1 MNISKFLLID
11 ASLAIA
17 VIPLLF
23 LIQGGKGK
31 SPLFRSS
38 NKEDLLRKTSIK
50 LPEKE
55 KLIAIVNK
63 QIISGVF
70 LFVGIL
76 LLVARRNV
84 TSAARRIL
92 FGSSIGFFII
102 VSIQV
107 KLYFIENII
116 IYWPIFIIFSVLCIL
131 SFYVSYLK
139 KY

>member
-1 MNISKFLLID
+1 MTVRGLLSISSLTMLFMGIVFLLFPEY
-11 ASLAIA
+11 LT
-17 VIPLLF
+17 F
-23 LIQGGKGK
+23 NEIQNP
-31 SPLFRSS
+31 S
-38 NKEDLLRKTSIK
+38 
-50 LPEKE
+50 EKE
-55 KLIAIVNK
+55 KFIAIINK
-63 QIISGVF
+63 QIISGIF

-102 VSIQV
+102 ISIQV
-107 KLYFIENII
+107 KLYFIENIF
-116 IYWPIFIIFSVLCIL
+116 IYWPVFIIFFVLCIL

>member
-1 MNISKFLLID
+1 MTVRGLLSISSLTMLIMGIVFLLFPEY
-11 ASLAIA
+11 
-17 VIPLLF
+17 VTF
-23 LIQGGKGK
+23 NEIQNP
-31 SPLFRSS
+31 S
-38 NKEDLLRKTSIK
+38 
-50 LPEKE
+50 EKE
-55 KLIAIVNK
+55 KFIAIINK
-63 QIISGVF
+63 QIISGIF

-102 VSIQV
+102 ISIQV

>member
-1 MNISKFLLID
+1 MTVRGLLSISSLTMLFMGMVFLLFPEYVKFND
-11 ASLAIA
+11 VHNPS
-17 VIPLLF
+17 
-23 LIQGGKGK
+23 
-31 SPLFRSS
+31 
-38 NKEDLLRKTSIK
+38 
-50 LPEKE
+50 EKE
-55 KLIAIVNK
+55 KFIAIVNK
-63 QIISGVF
+63 QIISSIF

-102 VSIQV
+102 ISIQV

-139 KY
+139 KF

>member
-1 MNISKFLLID
+1 MTVRGLLSISSLTMLFMGIILLIFPEY
-11 ASLAIA
+11 
-17 VIPLLF
+17 VPF
-23 LIQGGKGK
+23 NEIQDP
-31 SPLFRSS
+31 S
-38 NKEDLLRKTSIK
+38 
-50 LPEKE
+50 EKE

-63 QIISGVF
+63 QIISGIF

-76 LLVARRNV
+76 LLIARRNV

-102 VSIQV
+102 ISIQV

>member
-1 MNISKFLLID
+1 MTVRGLLSISSLTMLFIGIVLLIFPEY
-11 ASLAIA
+11 
-17 VIPLLF
+17 IPF
-23 LIQGGKGK
+23 NEIQDP
-31 SPLFRSS
+31 S
-38 NKEDLLRKTSIK
+38 
-50 LPEKE
+50 EKE

-92 FGSSIGFFII
+92 LGSSIGFFII
-102 VSIQV
+102 IAIQV

>member
-1 MNISKFLLID
+1 MTVRGLLSIS
-11 ASLAIA
+11 SLTMLFMGMI
-17 VIPLLF
+17 F
-23 LIQGGKGK
+23 LIFPEYVSFNEIQDP
-31 SPLFRSS
+31 S
-38 NKEDLLRKTSIK
+38 
-50 LPEKE
+50 EKE

-102 VSIQV
+102 ISIQV

>member
-1 MNISKFLLID
+1 MTVRGLLSISSLTMLFLGIVFLLFPEYI
-11 ASLAIA
+11 S
-17 VIPLLF
+17 F
-23 LIQGGKGK
+23 NEIQNP
-31 SPLFRSS
+31 SE
-38 NKEDLLRKTSIK
+38 N
-50 LPEKE
+50 E
-55 KLIAIVNK
+55 KLISIVNK
-63 QIISGVF
+63 QIISGIF

-92 FGSSIGFFII
+92 LGSSIGFFII
-102 VSIQV
+102 ISIQV

>member
-1 MNISKFLLID
+1 MTVRGLLSISSLTMLFMGIVFLLFPEY
-11 ASLAIA
+11 
-17 VIPLLF
+17 VTF
-23 LIQGGKGK
+23 NEIQNP
-31 SPLFRSS
+31 S
-38 NKEDLLRKTSIK
+38 
-50 LPEKE
+50 EKE
-55 KLIAIVNK
+55 KFIAIVNK

-92 FGSSIGFFII
+92 LGSSIGFFII
-102 VSIQV
+102 IAIQV

>member
-1 MNISKFLLID
+1 MTVRGLLSISSLTMLFMGIVFLLFPEYV
-11 ASLAIA
+11 S
-17 VIPLLF
+17 F
-23 LIQGGKGK
+23 NEIQDP
-31 SPLFRSS
+31 S
-38 NKEDLLRKTSIK
+38 
-50 LPEKE
+50 EKE

-63 QIISGVF
+63 QIISGIF

-102 VSIQV
+102 ISIQV

-116 IYWPIFIIFSVLCIL
+116 IYWPIFIIFSVLCIF

>member
-1 MNISKFLLID
+1 MTVRGLLSIS
-11 ASLAIA
+11 SLTMLFMGMI
-17 VIPLLF
+17 F
-23 LIQGGKGK
+23 LIFPEYVSFNEIQDP
-31 SPLFRSS
+31 S
-38 NKEDLLRKTSIK
+38 
-50 LPEKE
+50 EKE

-70 LFVGIL
+70 LIVGIL

-102 VSIQV
+102 ISIQV

>member
-1 MNISKFLLID
+1 MTVRGLLSISSLTMLIMGIVFLLFPEYI
-11 ASLAIA
+11 I
-17 VIPLLF
+17 F
-23 LIQGGKGK
+23 NEIQDP
-31 SPLFRSS
+31 S
-38 NKEDLLRKTSIK
+38 
-50 LPEKE
+50 EKE
-55 KLIAIVNK
+55 KFIAIVNK

-84 TSAARRIL
+84 TSAAKRIL

-102 VSIQV
+102 ISIQV

>member
-1 MNISKFLLID
+1 MTVRGLLSISSLTMLFMGIILLIFPEYV
-11 ASLAIA
+11 S
-17 VIPLLF
+17 F
-23 LIQGGKGK
+23 NEIQDP
-31 SPLFRSS
+31 S
-38 NKEDLLRKTSIK
+38 
-50 LPEKE
+50 EKE

-63 QIISGVF
+63 QIISGIF

-102 VSIQV
+102 ISIQV

-116 IYWPIFIIFSVLCIL
+116 IYWPIFIIFSILCIL

>member
-1 MNISKFLLID
+1 MTVRGLLSISSLTMLIMGIVFLLFPEYVTFIE
-11 ASLAIA
+11 
-17 VIPLLF
+17 
-23 LIQGGKGK
+23 IQDP
-31 SPLFRSS
+31 S
-38 NKEDLLRKTSIK
+38 
-50 LPEKE
+50 EKE
-55 KLIAIVNK
+55 RFIAIVNK
-63 QIISGVF
+63 QIISSIF

-102 VSIQV
+102 ISIQI

>member
-1 MNISKFLLID
+1 MTVRGLLSISSLTMLFMGIILLIFPEYV
-11 ASLAIA
+11 S
-17 VIPLLF
+17 F
-23 LIQGGKGK
+23 NEIQDP
-31 SPLFRSS
+31 S
-38 NKEDLLRKTSIK
+38 
-50 LPEKE
+50 EKE
-55 KLIAIVNK
+55 KLIATVNK
-63 QIISGVF
+63 QIISSIF

-102 VSIQV
+102 ISIQV
-107 KLYFIENII
+107 KLYFNENII
-116 IYWPIFIIFSVLCIL
+116 IYWPIFIIFSVLSIL

>member
-1 MNISKFLLID
+1 MTVRGLLSIS
-11 ASLAIA
+11 SLTMLFMGMI
-17 VIPLLF
+17 F
-23 LIQGGKGK
+23 LIFPEYVSFNEIQDP
-31 SPLFRSS
+31 S
-38 NKEDLLRKTSIK
+38 
-50 LPEKE
+50 EKE

-70 LFVGIL
+70 LIVGIL

-92 FGSSIGFFII
+92 LGSSIGFFII
-102 VSIQV
+102 IAIQV

-116 IYWPIFIIFSVLCIL
+116 IYWPIFIIFSILCIL

>member
-1 MNISKFLLID
+1 MTVRGLLSISSLTMLFMGIVFLLFPEY
-11 ASLAIA
+11 
-17 VIPLLF
+17 VTF
-23 LIQGGKGK
+23 NEIQNP
-31 SPLFRSS
+31 S
-38 NKEDLLRKTSIK
+38 
-50 LPEKE
+50 EKE
-55 KLIAIVNK
+55 KFIAIINK
-63 QIISGVF
+63 QIISGIF

-102 VSIQV
+102 ISIQV

>member
-1 MNISKFLLID
+1 MTVRGLLSISSLTMLFMGIVFLLFPEY
-11 ASLAIA
+11 
-17 VIPLLF
+17 VTF
-23 LIQGGKGK
+23 NEIQNP
-31 SPLFRSS
+31 S
-38 NKEDLLRKTSIK
+38 
-50 LPEKE
+50 EKE
-55 KLIAIVNK
+55 KFIAIINK
-63 QIISGVF
+63 QIISGIF

-102 VSIQV
+102 ISIQV
-107 KLYFIENII
+107 KLYFIENIF
-116 IYWPIFIIFSVLCIL
+116 IYWPVFIIFFVLCIL

>member
-1 MNISKFLLID
+1 MTVRGLLSISSLTMLFMGIILLIFPEY
-11 ASLAIA
+11 
-17 VIPLLF
+17 VPF
-23 LIQGGKGK
+23 NEIQDP
-31 SPLFRSS
+31 S
-38 NKEDLLRKTSIK
+38 
-50 LPEKE
+50 EKE
-55 KLIAIVNK
+55 KLIATVNK

-102 VSIQV
+102 ISIQV

>member
-1 MNISKFLLID
+1 MTVRGLLSIS
-11 ASLAIA
+11 SLTMLFMGMI
-17 VIPLLF
+17 F
-23 LIQGGKGK
+23 LIFPEYVSFNEIQDP
-31 SPLFRSS
+31 S
-38 NKEDLLRKTSIK
+38 
-50 LPEKE
+50 EKE

-102 VSIQV
+102 ISIQV

-116 IYWPIFIIFSVLCIL
+116 IYWPIFIIFSILCIL

>member
-1 MNISKFLLID
+1 MTVRGLLSISSLTMLFMGIVFLLFPEY
-11 ASLAIA
+11 
-17 VIPLLF
+17 VIF
-23 LIQGGKGK
+23 NEIQDP
-31 SPLFRSS
+31 S
-38 NKEDLLRKTSIK
+38 
-50 LPEKE
+50 EKE
-55 KLIAIVNK
+55 KLIAIVYK
-63 QIISGVF
+63 QIISGIF

-84 TSAARRIL
+84 SSAARRIL

-102 VSIQV
+102 ISIQV
-107 KLYFIENII
+107 KLYYIEKII

>member
-1 MNISKFLLID
+1 MTIRGLLSISSLTMLFMGIILLIFPEY
-11 ASLAIA
+11 
-17 VIPLLF
+17 IPF
-23 LIQGGKGK
+23 NEIQDP
-31 SPLFRSS
+31 S
-38 NKEDLLRKTSIK
+38 
-50 LPEKE
+50 EKE

-63 QIISGVF
+63 QIISGIF

-76 LLVARRNV
+76 LLIARRNV
-84 TSAARRIL
+84 TSAAKRIL

-102 VSIQV
+102 ISIQV

-116 IYWPIFIIFSVLCIL
+116 IYWPIFIIFSILCIL

>member
-1 MNISKFLLID
+1 MTVRGLLSIS
-11 ASLAIA
+11 SLTMLFIGM
-17 VIPLLF
+17 IF
-23 LIQGGKGK
+23 LIFPEYVSFNEIQDP
-31 SPLFRSS
+31 S
-38 NKEDLLRKTSIK
+38 
-50 LPEKE
+50 EKE

-92 FGSSIGFFII
+92 LGSSVGFFII
-102 VSIQV
+102 IAIQV

>member
-1 MNISKFLLID
+1 MTVRGLLSIS
-11 ASLAIA
+11 SLTMLFMGMI
-17 VIPLLF
+17 F
-23 LIQGGKGK
+23 LIFPEYVSFNEIQDP
-31 SPLFRSS
+31 S
-38 NKEDLLRKTSIK
+38 
-50 LPEKE
+50 EKE

-63 QIISGVF
+63 QIISGIF

-102 VSIQV
+102 ISIQV

>member
-1 MNISKFLLID
+1 MTVRGLLSISSLTMLFLGIVFLLFPEY
-11 ASLAIA
+11 LT
-17 VIPLLF
+17 F
-23 LIQGGKGK
+23 NEIQNP
-31 SPLFRSS
+31 S
-38 NKEDLLRKTSIK
+38 
-50 LPEKE
+50 EKE
-55 KLIAIVNK
+55 KFIAIINK
-63 QIISGVF
+63 QIISGIF

-102 VSIQV
+102 ISIQV
-107 KLYFIENII
+107 KLYFIDNII

>member
-1 MNISKFLLID
+1 MTVRGLLSISGLTMLFIGIVFLLFPQY
-11 ASLAIA
+11 
-17 VIPLLF
+17 VTF
-23 LIQGGKGK
+23 NEIQ
-31 SPLFRSS
+31 
-38 NKEDLLRKTSIK
+38 DLS
-50 LPEKE
+50 EKE
-55 KLIAIVNK
+55 RFIAIVNK
-63 QIISGVF
+63 QTISGIF

-102 VSIQV
+102 ISIQV

-116 IYWPIFIIFSVLCIL
+116 IYWPIFIIFSVLSIL
-131 SFYVSYLK
+131 SFYISYLK

>member
-1 MNISKFLLID
+1 MTVRGLLSISSLTMLFMGIVFLLFPEY
-11 ASLAIA
+11 
-17 VIPLLF
+17 VTF
-23 LIQGGKGK
+23 
-31 SPLFRSS
+31 
-38 NKEDLLRKTSIK
+38 NEIK
-50 LPEKE
+50 DPSEKE
-55 KLIAIVNK
+55 KLIVIINK
-63 QIISGVF
+63 QIISGIF

-102 VSIQV
+102 ISIQV

>member
-1 MNISKFLLID
+1 MTVRGLLSISSLTMLFMGLVFLLFPEY
-11 ASLAIA
+11 
-17 VIPLLF
+17 VTF
-23 LIQGGKGK
+23 NEIQDP
-31 SPLFRSS
+31 S
-38 NKEDLLRKTSIK
+38 
-50 LPEKE
+50 EKE
-55 KLIAIVNK
+55 KLITTINK
-63 QIISGVF
+63 QIISGIF

-76 LLVARRNV
+76 LLIARRNV
-84 TSAARRIL
+84 TSAAKRIL

-102 VSIQV
+102 ISIQV

>member
-1 MNISKFLLID
+1 MTVRGLLSISSLTMLFMGIILLIFPEY
-11 ASLAIA
+11 
-17 VIPLLF
+17 IPF
-23 LIQGGKGK
+23 NEIQDP
-31 SPLFRSS
+31 S
-38 NKEDLLRKTSIK
+38 
-50 LPEKE
+50 EKE

-102 VSIQV
+102 ISIQV

>member
-1 MNISKFLLID
+1 MTVRGLLSIS
-11 ASLAIA
+11 SLTMLFMGI
-17 VIPLLF
+17 IF
-23 LIQGGKGK
+23 LIFPEYVSFNEIQDP
-31 SPLFRSS
+31 S
-38 NKEDLLRKTSIK
+38 
-50 LPEKE
+50 EKE
-55 KLIAIVNK
+55 KHIAIVYK
-63 QIISGVF
+63 QIISGIF

-102 VSIQV
+102 ISIQV

-116 IYWPIFIIFSVLCIL
+116 IYWPIFIVFSVLCIL

>member
-1 MNISKFLLID
+1 MTVRGLLSVSSLTMLFMGIVFLLFPEY
-11 ASLAIA
+11 
-17 VIPLLF
+17 VTF
-23 LIQGGKGK
+23 NEIQDP
-31 SPLFRSS
+31 S
-38 NKEDLLRKTSIK
+38 
-50 LPEKE
+50 EKE
-55 KLIAIVNK
+55 RFIAIVNK
-63 QIISGVF
+63 QIISSIF

-84 TSAARRIL
+84 TSAAKRIL

-102 VSIQV
+102 ISIQV

-116 IYWPIFIIFSVLCIL
+116 IYWPIFIIFSVLSIL

>member
-1 MNISKFLLID
+1 MTVRGLLFISSLTMLFIGIVFLLFPEYVPFN
-11 ASLAIA
+11 AIQD
-17 VIPLLF
+17 P
-23 LIQGGKGK
+23 
-31 SPLFRSS
+31 S
-38 NKEDLLRKTSIK
+38 
-50 LPEKE
+50 EKE

-63 QIISGVF
+63 QMIAGIF

-76 LLVARRNV
+76 LLIARRNI
-84 TSAARRIL
+84 TSAARRVL

-102 VSIQV
+102 ISIQV

-116 IYWPIFIIFSVLCIL
+116 IYWPIFVIFSVLCIL

>member
-1 MNISKFLLID
+1 MTVRGLLSIS
-11 ASLAIA
+11 SLTMLFMGMI
-17 VIPLLF
+17 F
-23 LIQGGKGK
+23 LIFPEYVSFNEIQDP
-31 SPLFRSS
+31 S
-38 NKEDLLRKTSIK
+38 
-50 LPEKE
+50 EKE

-102 VSIQV
+102 ISIQI
-107 KLYFIENII
+107 KLYFIENIN

>member
-1 MNISKFLLID
+1 MTVRGLLSISSLTMLFMGIILLIFPEYV
-11 ASLAIA
+11 S
-17 VIPLLF
+17 F
-23 LIQGGKGK
+23 NEIQDP
-31 SPLFRSS
+31 S
-38 NKEDLLRKTSIK
+38 
-50 LPEKE
+50 EKE
-55 KLIAIVNK
+55 KLITTINK
-63 QIISGVF
+63 QIISGIF

-102 VSIQV
+102 ISIQV
-107 KLYFIENII
+107 KLYFIDNII

>member
-1 MNISKFLLID
+1 MTVRGLLSIS
-11 ASLAIA
+11 SLTMLFMGI
-17 VIPLLF
+17 IF
-23 LIQGGKGK
+23 LIFPEYVSFNEIQDP
-31 SPLFRSS
+31 S
-38 NKEDLLRKTSIK
+38 
-50 LPEKE
+50 EKE
-55 KLIAIVNK
+55 KLIAIVYK
-63 QIISGVF
+63 QIISGIF

-102 VSIQV
+102 ISIQV

-116 IYWPIFIIFSVLCIL
+116 IYWPIFIIFSILCIL

>member
-1 MNISKFLLID
+1 MTVRGLLSIS
-11 ASLAIA
+11 SLTMLFMGI
-17 VIPLLF
+17 VF
-23 LIQGGKGK
+23 LIFPEYVTFNEIQNP
-31 SPLFRSS
+31 S
-38 NKEDLLRKTSIK
+38 
-50 LPEKE
+50 EKE
-55 KLIAIVNK
+55 KFIAIINK
-63 QIISGVF
+63 QIISGIF

-102 VSIQV
+102 ISIQV
-107 KLYFIENII
+107 KLYFIENVI
-116 IYWPIFIIFSVLCIL
+116 IYWPVFIIFSVLCIL

>member
-1 MNISKFLLID
+1 MTVRGLLSISSLTMLFMGIILLIFPEYV
-11 ASLAIA
+11 S
-17 VIPLLF
+17 F
-23 LIQGGKGK
+23 NEIQDP
-31 SPLFRSS
+31 S
-38 NKEDLLRKTSIK
+38 
-50 LPEKE
+50 EKE
-55 KLIAIVNK
+55 KLIATVNK

-76 LLVARRNV
+76 LLIARRNV

-102 VSIQV
+102 ISIQV

-116 IYWPIFIIFSVLCIL
+116 IYWPIFIIFSVLCVL

-139 KY
+139 KF

>member
-1 MNISKFLLID
+1 MTVRGLLSISSLTMLFMGIILLIFPEY
-11 ASLAIA
+11 L
-17 VIPLLF
+17 PF
-23 LIQGGKGK
+23 NEIQDP
-31 SPLFRSS
+31 S
-38 NKEDLLRKTSIK
+38 
-50 LPEKE
+50 EKE
-55 KLIAIVNK
+55 KLIATVNK

-102 VSIQV
+102 ISIQV

-116 IYWPIFIIFSVLCIL
+116 IYWPVFIIFSVLCIL